1 MHCVLPD
8 QAGGSTIL
16 AKLCNALVKDAL
28 EVAGLKEIGAVAV
41 LPMATGMTLMLA
53 LVALKKKRPKTAR

>member
-1 MHCVLPD
+1 
-8 QAGGSTIL
+8 L

-28 EVAGLKEIGAVAV
+28 EEAGLKDIGAVAV

-53 LVALKKKRPKTAR
+53 LVALKKNRPKTAR